1 MKNILVFVEL
11 LDNEVTDLSL
21 QCLTRARE
29 LADGVGATVQC
40 VVIGSQVDSACDT
53 LARYG
58 ADKVWSADDVQLK
71 NYSAS
76 VYQHLIVDCVRQ
88 SAPEFILFPSSTQG
102 NDCAATVAAALRAA
116 CVLECKDIHCEGT
129 SLTLKRTEFDGK
141 VMTSFTAVPGATI
154 VATQRDG
161 SVEVKENRKTPARAK
176 LNVTMDGAA
185 RAARVISQEIA
196 KKTVDLKAAKIIVT
210 AGAGVGSKEN
220 FKVIEDLAQALGG
233 EIAATRPVVD
243 AGWATPDRQ
252 VGQTGATVRPDLY
265 IACGVSG
272 AVQHRVGMMDAKTI
286 IAINTDASAPIF
298 KIANYCIV
306 GDLNAVL
313 PKLTKL
319 LT

>member
-1 MKNILVFVEL
+1 MNNILVFAEL
-11 LDNEVTDLSL
+11 LENEVTDLSL

-29 LADGVGATVQC
+29 LADAQGAKVHC
-40 VVIGSQVDSACDT
+40 VVIGSQVDAVCDT
-53 LARYG
+53 PARYG
-58 ADKVWSADDVQLK
+58 ADHVWSADDAQLK
-71 NYSAS
+71 NYSAPS
-76 VYQHLIVDCVRQ
+76 YERLVAECARDV
-88 SAPEFILFPSSTQG
+88 APELILFPSSTQG
-102 NDCAATVAAALRAA
+102 NDCAATLATTLNAA
-116 CVLECKDIHCEGT
+116 CVLECKDVQCAGT
-129 SLTLKRTEFDGK
+129 TLTLTRTEFDGK
-141 VMTSFTAVPGATI
+141 VLTSFTAVPGATV

-161 SVEVKENRKTPARAK
+161 SVEVKENKKTPARTK
-176 LNVTMDGAA
+176 LQVTLTGAEH
-185 RAARVISQEIA
+185 AARVISQEIA

-319 LT
+319 LK

>member
-1 MKNILVFVEL
+1 MKNILVVAEL
-11 LDNEVTDLSL
+11 LEQSVTDLSV
-21 QCLTRARE
+21 QCLTKARE
-29 LADGVGATVQC
+29 LADGQGATVHC
-40 VVIGSQVDSACDT
+40 VVIGSQVDGVCDT
-53 LARYG
+53 IARYG
-58 ADKVWSADDVQLK
+58 ADKIWSADDAQLK

-76 VYQHLIVDCVRQ
+76 SYQRIIADCAREC
-88 SAPEFILFPSSTQG
+88 APEFILFPSSTQG
-102 NDCAATVAAALRAA
+102 NDCAATLATTLGAA
-116 CVLECKDIHCEGT
+116 CVLECKDMQCEGT
-129 SLTLKRTEFDGK
+129 TLTLKRMEFDGK
-141 VMTSFTAVPGATI
+141 VLTSFTAAPGATI

-161 SVEVKENRKTPARAK
+161 SVEVKENKKTPARAP
-176 LNVTMDGAA
+176 LNVTLTGVEH
-185 RAARVISQEIA
+185 AARVISREIA

-210 AGAGVGSKEN
+210 AGAGVGSREN

-306 GDLNAVL
+306 GDLNTVL